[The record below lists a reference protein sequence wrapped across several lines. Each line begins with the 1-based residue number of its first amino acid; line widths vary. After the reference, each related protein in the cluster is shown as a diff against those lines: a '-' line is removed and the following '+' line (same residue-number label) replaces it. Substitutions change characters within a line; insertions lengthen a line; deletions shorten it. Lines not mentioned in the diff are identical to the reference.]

1 MINRALLSSAGAA
14 AILVAIVVIYA
25 RSTTAYF
32 FDDDFHWLVQTQ
44 SFTPL
49 RIFDLSLY
57 DHFYRP
63 VIEYYFAGGLALFG
77 CDPFPYHVASVV
89 IHVLTTAA
97 MFGLTRSVTHSALA
111 AYLAALFFAVQPGM
125 TDAVTWIGAIT
136 DQLPVLWYVLAIFC
150 HLEWLRRQRWV
161 WFAATLVAFVL
172 CHLTHESSATLLPM
186 MLVTDWFFAA
196 RGSWRERL
204 RTTAG
209 RAGPYVFYAVLLVG
223 YLAIEYI
230 VNTRSYVVREGHY
243 AFGPH
248 AIGNILNYIIWL
260 YVGQRALLDYVMTV
274 GALCAILVWGNSA
287 MRYGVVWMVVTLLP
301 VAFFTWPNA
310 PRYLYLP
317 AVGFSLLLAEL
328 MRAFYRAAAARMAPR
343 SALVVITVV
352 VLFLSIRFA
361 KFAKDAADSF
371 PGRTAAY
378 ARFVNDLRQLNPQ
391 ASAGDTV
398 IIDAASL
405 ENVPEL
411 YREPAARIGLCLPD
425 LRLQIR

>member
-1 MINRALLSSAGAA
+1 MLGAA
-14 AILVAIVVIYA
+14 SILLAIVVIYA

-44 SFTPL
+44 SFTPG
-49 RIFDLSLY
+49 RIFDLSRY

-63 VIEYYFAGGLALFG
+63 VIEYYFAIGLAVFG
-77 CDPFPYHVASVV
+77 CNPFPYHVASVA

-97 MFGLTRSVTHSALA
+97 VFALARSLARSSIA

-136 DQLPVLWYVLAIFC
+136 DQLPVLWYVLAIVC
-150 HLEWLRRQRWV
+150 HLEWVRRRTPA
-161 WFAATLVAFVL
+161 WFAAALTAFVL

-186 MLVTDWFFAA
+186 MVVTDGFFAA
-196 RGSWRERL
+196 SGTWAERV
-204 RTTAG
+204 
-209 RAGPYVFYAVLLVG
+209 RAVLTRIRPYGMYAVLLLV

-230 VNTRSYVVREGHY
+230 VNSRSYVVREGHY

-248 AIGNILNYIIWL
+248 AVANILNYVLWL
-260 YVGQRALLDYVMTV
+260 YVGQRALIDYVATV
-274 GALCAILVWGNSA
+274 CVLGAILVWGRDT
-287 MRYGVVWMVVTLLP
+287 MRYAIVWIVVTLLP

-317 AVGFSLLLAEL
+317 AVGFSLLAAEL
-328 MRAFYRAAAARMAPR
+328 MRAFYRVLASRAAPR
-343 SALVVITVV
+343 TALVLVSVV
-352 VLFLSIRFA
+352 VIFLTVRFA

-371 PGRTAAY
+371 PSRTAPY
-378 ARFVNDLRQLNPQ
+378 ARFVEDLRRLNPN
-391 ASAGDTV
+391 ARAGEIV
-398 IIDAASL
+398 VIDAASL
-405 ENVPEL
+405 DNVPEL

>member
-1 MINRALLSSAGAA
+1 MTMAALGAA
-14 AILVAIVVIYA
+14 SILLAVVVIYA

-63 VIEYYFAGGLALFG
+63 VIEYYFAAGLALFG
-77 CDPFPYHVASVV
+77 CDPWPYHVSSVV

-97 MFGLTRSVTHSALA
+97 VFALA
-111 AYLAALFFAVQPGM
+111 RSLSRSSLSAYLAALFFAVQPGL

-136 DQLPVLWYVLAIFC
+136 DQLPVLWYVLAVFC
-150 HLEWLRRQRWV
+150 HIEWLRRRRAPWLL
-161 WFAATLVAFVL
+161 AAFTAFVL

-186 MLVTDWFFAA
+186 MLVTDWSFATSGA
-196 RGSWRERL
+196 VHERL
-204 RTTAG
+204 RTILR
-209 RAGPYVFYAVLLVG
+209 RAAPYVAYAALLIA
-223 YLAIEYI
+223 YLAIEYV

-248 AIGNILNYIIWL
+248 ALTNTLNYILWL
-260 YVGQRALLDYVMTV
+260 YVGKRALLDYIVTV
-274 GALCAILVWGNSA
+274 GVLAAVLAWGNMV
-287 MRYGVVWMVVTLLP
+287 MRYSVVWMVVTLLP
-301 VAFFTWPNA
+301 VAFFTWDNA

-317 AVGFSLLLAEL
+317 AAGFGMLLAEL
-328 MRAFYRAAAARMAPR
+328 MRALHRVAAVRMSPR
-343 SALVVITVV
+343 SALVLVTVV
-352 VLFLSIRFA
+352 VVALTVRFA

-371 PGRTAAY
+371 PARTAAY
-378 ARFVNDLRQLNPQ
+378 ARFVADLRRLNPDVRP
-391 ASAGDTV
+391 GDTV
-398 IIDAASL
+398 FIEAASL